1 MQGEEYRRIT
11 LAIRIATWCPNF
23 QQRRV
28 HGSSSA
34 YPVIHPEQ
42 YVCMA
47 MQLYTWMH
55 HAAARHVFLH
65 LQGSSFFFVSLYVD
79 VSFWAKMI

>member
-28 HGSSSA
+28 HGSA
-34 YPVIHPEQ
+34 YPVIQ
-42 YVCMA
+42 TSMYA
-47 MQLYTWMH
+47 WQLYTWMH

-79 VSFWAKMI
+79 VSFWVKMI